1 MKNVYINTLLLISL
15 IAATGTAHAQNST
28 VSTMMQTSINKIKTS
43 SQTGGVI
50 ERTFSD
56 IIFKD
61 DTAGTNCIFFHHFSN
76 NNAYRIN
83 AFAPSDQISQL
94 LVSVFYKENGKWSKV
109 ASSNTSGAD
118 VGLRFTPQV
127 AGSYAIF
134 VKGTLQTNINNSM
147 FNLIIERD

>member
-1 MKNVYINTLLLISL
+1 MKNVYISALTLLFL
-15 IAATGTAHAQNST
+15 IAATGTARAQNST

-56 IIFKD
+56 IIFRE
-61 DTAGTNCIFFHHFSN
+61 DTSGTNCIFFHHFSQ

-83 AFAPSDQISQL
+83 AFAPSDQVTEL
-94 LVSVFYKENGKWSKV
+94 RVSVFYKENGKWTKV
-109 ASSNTSGAD
+109 ANSNTSGAD
-118 VGLRFTPQV
+118 VGFRFTPQI

-147 FNLIIERD
+147 FNLIIERN